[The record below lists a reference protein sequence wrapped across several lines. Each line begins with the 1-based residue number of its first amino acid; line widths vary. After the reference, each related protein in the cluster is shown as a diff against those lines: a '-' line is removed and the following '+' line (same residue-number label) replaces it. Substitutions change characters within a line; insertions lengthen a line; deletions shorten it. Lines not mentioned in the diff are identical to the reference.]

1 MSQAFTKRLFANSAA
16 ALNKM
21 SPLIKPT
28 NNKHIFKYHGL
39 TLISIFLFQH
49 HT

>member
-21 SPLIKPT
+21 SPLVKLT
-28 NNKHIFKYHGL
+28 NNKLIFAYNGL

-49 HT
+49 HA